1 MNIYDEL
8 YKQLKHLVST
18 IPSCNFINYD
28 EKKDAVQDVIE
39 IIYKRIEDG
48 KLSNDFNEIKGYS
61 FVILNN
67 YCKAHHKKL
76 VKRET
81 PVSEFW
87 ELEDDTITQE
97 EIEYRE
103 YLRGLVN
110 SYIQHHKYTPLE
122 QKICEMILENHTDK
136 EIREETGLVGKE
148 VGKYRFRI
156 KTKMKYDY
164 RRPIKY
170 IIRNKFNDKI
180 AVPCFTLAD
189 AKTYLDHIPP
199 RRVTYMASFG
209 YISHDGYLIETLIR
223 KKRKKKNE

>member
-1 MNIYDEL
+1 
-8 YKQLKHLVST
+8 
-18 IPSCNFINYD
+18 
-28 EKKDAVQDVIE
+28 
-39 IIYKRIEDG
+39 
-48 KLSNDFNEIKGYS
+48 
-61 FVILNN
+61 
-67 YCKAHHKKL
+67 
-76 VKRET
+76 
-81 PVSEFW
+81 
-87 ELEDDTITQE
+87 
-97 EIEYRE
+97 
-103 YLRGLVN
+103 
-110 SYIQHHKYTPLE
+110 
-122 QKICEMILENHTDK
+122 MILENYTDQ

-209 YISHDGYLIETLIR
+209 YISHDGYFIETLIR
-223 KKRKKKNE
+223 KKRKKKNGSD